1 MFPHDEQNEKVYSYK
16 SRYVLKKEDSSKKR
30 FCEDVMLSKEYENL
44 LKDYAHLLVRN
55 IEIYFDSEAKRNS

>member
-1 MFPHDEQNEKVYSYK
+1 M
-16 SRYVLKKEDSSKKR
+16 LKKEDSSKKR